1 MSLPF
6 SVTINPI
13 PNDFCALTFGAVRH
27 SFSDEG
33 MGSFLDKSKGINE
46 KTLSFDYTNHKIE
59 INTADAQKSYMEGV
73 TGCLTRKDNVKR
85 KFAVFFLC
93 SPRKWG
99 KLIWEVRTRNWKLL
113 EGENRLSGLL
123 EGISSVDPYNW
134 LSHPCTWNPT
144 PTNNIQ
150 NFLTPIYSDLNTL
163 WPDLKDPLNPTANR
177 IFWKKEWKKHG
188 KCSDYPQNPL
198 EYFDSALRLRQNL
211 LVPDFGL
218 QPGVQY
224 SVKQVE
230 QMVKNVV
237 NGYPEIACN
246 KNIHTGAV
254 QLWEIRLCYDRP
266 TPHQLIQNI
275 RNCPRS
281 THSNSGARGL
291 CANTM
296 ITLP

>member
-1 MSLPF
+1 MAMFLNFLLVVMIVAPVLASRNPVNFYKLSLQWPRSTCSDGRVACPQHLPPAYNTMF
-6 SVTINPI
+6 TIHGIWPQDA
-13 PNDFCALTFGAVRH
+13 ND
-27 SFSDEG
+27 E
-33 MGSFLDKSKGINE
+33 
-46 KTLSFDYTNHKIE
+46 
-59 INTADAQKSYMEGV
+59 
-73 TGCLTRKDNVKR
+73 
-85 KFAVFFLC
+85 
-93 SPRKWG
+93 
-99 KLIWEVRTRNWKLL
+99 
-113 EGENRLSGLL
+113 
-123 EGISSVDPYNW
+123 SVDPYNG

-144 PTNNIQ
+144 PANNIQ
-150 NFLTPIYSDLNTL
+150 KFLTPIYSDLNTL

-177 IFWKKEWKKHG
+177 KFWRKEWGKHG

-246 KNIHTGAV
+246 KNIHTGVV